1 MVRRGQQPVTQ
12 VRTFERGATDLV
24 AAEALGV
31 PVDTPLLFIERLRFA
46 GETPTALMHNWLP
59 PRFADITR
67 DELDSGSLY
76 AALRARGARP
86 VIAHQTIGARRPMPT
101 ERRLLAL
108 AAGDPLL
115 TMSRRAYDGD
125 GAAVEFGDHC
135 YRFDQYT
142 FDVTV
147 HER

>member
-1 MVRRGQQPVTQ
+1 
-12 VRTFERGATDLV
+12 
-24 AAEALGV
+24 
-31 PVDTPLLFIERLRFA
+31 
-46 GETPTALMHNWLP
+46 
-59 PRFADITR
+59 
-67 DELDSGSLY
+67 
-76 AALRARGARP
+76 
-86 VIAHQTIGARRPMPT
+86 MPT